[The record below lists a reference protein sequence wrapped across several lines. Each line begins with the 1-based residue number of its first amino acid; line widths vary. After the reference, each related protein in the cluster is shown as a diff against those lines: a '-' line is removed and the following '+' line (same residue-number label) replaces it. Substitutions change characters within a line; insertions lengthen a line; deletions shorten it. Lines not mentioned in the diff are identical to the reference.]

1 MPIIRSEP
9 LGERGRKDARRHR
22 EKHKEAIKEKLPEI
36 IADESI
42 ITGKRGKTVKIPI
55 KKLDIPHFKP
65 KRDEDDGDGV
75 GIGQGPGQPGDVI
88 DQRPGDGQPG
98 EPGQEPGED
107 YIETEFEIEELIEM
121 MFEDL
126 GLPRLEEKEVKQ
138 LLVEL
143 GWKIHGISKSGPWP
157 LLDRKK
163 TAQEG
168 FKRFWSYL
176 RYLQEETGQDDLT
189 CFLALKQAQGIVSD
203 AIEIICSESIEE
215 IYRETFEKIEPFPV
229 LASDDLRFKKI
240 EQDEEE
246 VSQAVILAMRDISGS
261 MTDEKIYLSIAMLYW
276 LVSFLRKIY
285 DRVVIRFIVH
295 DTAAKIVDEDIFF
308 SLSNGG
314 GTNCYSAYE
323 LANSLIDTEYP
334 TNKWNVYPWHFSDG
348 EDGSPGR
355 TIEEIQRLINKKV
368 NMIGYGEVQP
378 DRQSVG
384 FMGTSTERNTVL
396 WNTIKDNLNVQVVD
410 DHGLSLLVGKDDLPF
425 LAVLI
430 EEREDVLPALKAFL
444 KKDRWTK

>member
-1 MPIIRSEP
+1 MPVTHSEP
-9 LGERGRKDARRHR
+9 LGERGKKDARRHR

-42 ITGKRGKTVKIPI
+42 ITGNKGKIVKIPI
-55 KKLDIPHFKP
+55 KKLDIPHFRP
-65 KRDEDDGDGV
+65 KRDGDGGV
-75 GIGQGPGQPGDVI
+75 GVGQGPGQPGDVI
-88 DQRPGDGQPG
+88 GQRPGNGQPG

-126 GLPRLEEKEVKQ
+126 GLPRLEEKEVKK

-143 GWKIHGISKSGPWP
+143 GWRIHGITKSGPWP

-176 RYLQEETGQDDLT
+176 RYLQEETGKDEII
-189 CFLALKQAQGIVSD
+189 CYSALKQAKGI
-203 AIEIICSESIEE
+203 ISEALEFIRSNNITTL
-215 IYRETFEKIEPFPV
+215 YDTVEPFPV
-229 LASDDLRFKKI
+229 LATDDLRFKKI
-240 EQDEEE
+240 EEDEKP

-276 LVSFLRKIY
+276 LTAFLRKVY
-285 DRVVIRFIVH
+285 DLVVIRFITH
-295 DTAAKIVDEDIFF
+295 DTMAKIVDEEIFF
-308 SLSNGG
+308 RLSGGG

-323 LANSLIDTEYP
+323 LANGLVDTEYP
-334 TNKWNVYPWHFSDG
+334 TNEWNVYPWHFSDG

-355 TIEEIQRLINKKV
+355 TVEEIQRLINKKV

-378 DRQSVG
+378 EGETGWGRSKDGKS
-384 FMGTSTERNTVL
+384 VL
-396 WNTIKDNLNVQVVD
+396 WNTIKDNFSVQVVKD
-410 DHGLSLLVGKDDLPF
+410 NNLDLLVGKEGTSILG
-425 LAVLI
+425 VLI
-430 EEREDVLPALKAFL
+430 EERRDVLPALKAFL
-444 KKDRWTK
+444 KKDRWAK

>member
-1 MPIIRSEP
+1 MPIIHSDP
-9 LGERGRKDARRHR
+9 LGSKGKKDSRRHR
-22 EKHKEAIKEKLPEI
+22 EKHKEAIKDKLPEI
-36 IADESI
+36 IADEAI
-42 ITGKRGKTVKIPI
+42 ITGRKGKIVKIPI

-65 KRDEDDGDGV
+65 KRDGDSGA
-75 GIGQGPGQPGDVI
+75 GIGQGSGQPGDI
-88 DQRPGDGQPG
+88 IGQRPGNGQPG

-126 GLPRLEEKEVKQ
+126 GLPKLEEKEVKE
-138 LLVEL
+138 LLIEL
-143 GWKIHGISKSGPWP
+143 GWKVHGISKSGPWP

-176 RYLQEETGQDDLT
+176 RYLEKETDKDDLT
-189 CFLALKQAQGIVSD
+189 CFLALRQAKGIISD
-203 AIEIICSESIEE
+203 AIEIIRNESIEE
-215 IYRETFEKIEPFPV
+215 IYRETFEKIEPFPI

-240 EQDEEE
+240 EEDEER

-261 MTDEKIYLSIAMLYW
+261 MNDEKIYLSVATLFW
-276 LVSFLRKIY
+276 LTQFLKKVY
-285 DRVVIRFIVH
+285 DRVAIRFIVH
-295 DTAAKIVDEDIFF
+295 DTVAKIVDENVFF

-314 GTNCYSAYE
+314 GTNCHSAYE

-348 EDGSPGR
+348 EDGNPKR
-355 TIEEIQRLINKKV
+355 TVEEIQRLINKKV

-378 DRQSVG
+378 EGQSGWGKVDG
-384 FMGTSTERNTVL
+384 KSLL
-396 WNTIKDNLNVQVVD
+396 WNTIKDNFDVQSVKD
-410 DHGLSLLVGKDDLPF
+410 NDLYLLVGKDHVPI

-430 EEREDVLPALKAFL
+430 EMREDVLPALKAFL
-444 KKDRWTK
+444 KKDRWAK